1 MTETT
6 VRRTACNLCEAICG
20 ILVTVADGP
29 EGPTV
34 TDIRGDEADPLS
46 KGHICPKAVALRD
59 LQTDPDRLRK
69 PVRRTADGWAELEWD
84 EAYDLVARRL
94 AEVQA
99 EHGTNAV
106 GVYLGNPNVHSLGFM
121 THGLPAIKLL
131 GTRAR
136 FSATSVDQLPHQL
149 AVHLLYGHQLMVP
162 VADIDRTSYLLML
175 GANPLASN
183 GSMMTAPG
191 FARRLK
197 AVQAR
202 GGKVVVI
209 DPRRT
214 ETASVADEHHFIR
227 PGADAAFL
235 LALLHQVLADG
246 VPELASY
253 VDGLEQVREAVAEW
267 TPERAAPVTGIDA
280 DVIRT
285 IAREL
290 AAADRAAVYG
300 RVGVSTQRFGAVC
313 QWAIQVLNIVTG
325 NLDKPGGVMFPRPA
339 VDILRRLG
347 RGHIGRWKSRVRGLP
362 EFGGELPSATM
373 AEEILTPGKGQIRAM
388 VTVAGNPVLSTPSGD
403 KLDKALESLDFMV
416 AVDPYVNETTRHADV
431 ILPPTP
437 LLERDHYD
445 LTFHQ
450 LAVRNTA
457 RWNPAVLPRPD
468 GARHDWEIFR
478 ELGLRFARRSISLK
492 RVRRML
498 PVLAMLRLT
507 PARIVDLG
515 LRTGPYKLSLRQLRR
530 SPGGID
536 LGPLQP
542 CLPGA
547 LRTRDKRID
556 LMPSLIAGDLPRVAG
571 TLLDAAYA
579 DGLLLI
585 GRRHLRNNN
594 SWMHNSAR
602 LVKGRPRHQLLMNP
616 ADLKERSLADGDRV
630 RVTSA
635 SGAVEVEVAAS
646 DDMMPG
652 VVSLPHGFGHA
663 RPGVRLSVATTVD
676 GVSVNDVTDAGL
688 VDELAGTAAVNGVP
702 VTVESLL
709 T

>member
-94 AEVQA
+94 TEVQA

-280 DVIRT
+280 DAIRT

-290 AAADRAAVYG
+290 VTTDRAAVYG
-300 RVGVSTQRFGAVC
+300 R
-313 QWAIQVLNIVTG
+313 
-325 NLDKPGGVMFPRPA
+325 
-339 VDILRRLG
+339 
-347 RGHIGRWKSRVRGLP
+347 
-362 EFGGELPSATM
+362 
-373 AEEILTPGKGQIRAM
+373 
-388 VTVAGNPVLSTPSGD
+388 
-403 KLDKALESLDFMV
+403 
-416 AVDPYVNETTRHADV
+416 
-431 ILPPTP
+431 
-437 LLERDHYD
+437 
-445 LTFHQ
+445 
-450 LAVRNTA
+450 
-457 RWNPAVLPRPD
+457 
-468 GARHDWEIFR
+468 
-478 ELGLRFARRSISLK
+478 
-492 RVRRML
+492 
-498 PVLAMLRLT
+498 
-507 PARIVDLG
+507 
-515 LRTGPYKLSLRQLRR
+515 
-530 SPGGID
+530 
-536 LGPLQP
+536 
-542 CLPGA
+542 
-547 LRTRDKRID
+547 
-556 LMPSLIAGDLPRVAG
+556 
-571 TLLDAAYA
+571 
-579 DGLLLI
+579 
-585 GRRHLRNNN
+585 
-594 SWMHNSAR
+594 
-602 LVKGRPRHQLLMNP
+602 
-616 ADLKERSLADGDRV
+616 
-630 RVTSA
+630 
-635 SGAVEVEVAAS
+635 
-646 DDMMPG
+646 
-652 VVSLPHGFGHA
+652 
-663 RPGVRLSVATTVD
+663 
-676 GVSVNDVTDAGL
+676 
-688 VDELAGTAAVNGVP
+688 
-702 VTVESLL
+702 
-709 T
+709 

>member
-94 AEVQA
+94 TEVQA
-99 EHGTNAV
+99 EHGT
-106 GVYLGNPNVHSLGFM
+106 
-121 THGLPAIKLL
+121 
-131 GTRAR
+131 
-136 FSATSVDQLPHQL
+136 VDQLPHQL

-267 TPERAAPVTGIDA
+267 TPERAGS
-280 DVIRT
+280 
-285 IAREL
+285 
-290 AAADRAAVYG
+290 AV
-300 RVGVSTQRFGAVC
+300 
-313 QWAIQVLNIVTG
+313 
-325 NLDKPGGVMFPRPA
+325 
-339 VDILRRLG
+339 
-347 RGHIGRWKSRVRGLP
+347 
-362 EFGGELPSATM
+362 
-373 AEEILTPGKGQIRAM
+373 
-388 VTVAGNPVLSTPSGD
+388 
-403 KLDKALESLDFMV
+403 
-416 AVDPYVNETTRHADV
+416 
-431 ILPPTP
+431 
-437 LLERDHYD
+437 
-445 LTFHQ
+445 
-450 LAVRNTA
+450 
-457 RWNPAVLPRPD
+457 
-468 GARHDWEIFR
+468 
-478 ELGLRFARRSISLK
+478 
-492 RVRRML
+492 
-498 PVLAMLRLT
+498 
-507 PARIVDLG
+507 
-515 LRTGPYKLSLRQLRR
+515 
-530 SPGGID
+530 
-536 LGPLQP
+536 
-542 CLPGA
+542 
-547 LRTRDKRID
+547 
-556 LMPSLIAGDLPRVAG
+556 
-571 TLLDAAYA
+571 
-579 DGLLLI
+579 
-585 GRRHLRNNN
+585 
-594 SWMHNSAR
+594 
-602 LVKGRPRHQLLMNP
+602 
-616 ADLKERSLADGDRV
+616 
-630 RVTSA
+630 VTSA
-635 SGAVEVEVAAS
+635 GGRAGSAGCRSSAVS
-646 DDMMPG
+646 CRRQRWPRR
-652 VVSLPHGFGHA
+652 S
-663 RPGVRLSVATTVD
+663 
-676 GVSVNDVTDAGL
+676 
-688 VDELAGTAAVNGVP
+688 
-702 VTVESLL
+702 
-709 T
+709 